1 MPERAWRR
9 IPAVHP
15 LVETVLKYGL
25 PLVFANVFLEQL
37 GLPIPAVPTL
47 IVAGALTVEKDVSVS
62 QVLFVAVVAS
72 VLADSIWYALGR
84 RLGLRVLKTLCR
96 VSLSPDS
103 CVRQTATAFERW
115 GMPSLLVAKFIP
127 GFATVA
133 PPLAGAMVRRPLAF
147 LFYDA
152 GGALAW
158 AGLAVVLGRVF
169 HRAVDRALEFLA
181 GFGTSALFVVAA
193 ALGLFIGLK
202 WWQRRRFYRALR
214 MARILPED
222 LYPLLAKSDA
232 PVVLDVRT
240 PSARAADPR
249 RIPGAKTLEF
259 SEIAAKAA
267 SLSTDQEIVLYCT

>member
-1 MPERAWRR
+1 M
-9 IPAVHP
+9 HP

-133 PPLAGAMVRRPLAF
+133 PPLAGAMVRRPMAF

-193 ALGLFIGLK
+193 ALGFFIGLK

-214 MARILPED
+214 MARIRPED